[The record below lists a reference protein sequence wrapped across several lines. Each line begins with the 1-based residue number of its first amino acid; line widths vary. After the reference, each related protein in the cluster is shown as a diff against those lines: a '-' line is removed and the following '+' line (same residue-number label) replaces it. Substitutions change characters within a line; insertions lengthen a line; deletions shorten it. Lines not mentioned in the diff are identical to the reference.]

1 MVCHQK
7 ILKEKHDKI
16 DIKKSFKTNLKG
28 LAFVIHG
35 LYYKKINVLALC
47 AYFLAVLLCTKSKIT
62 RNGMSDSG
70 NF

>member
-1 MVCHQK
+1 MSSK
-7 ILKEKHDKI
+7 NIIKEKHDKI

-47 AYFLAVLLCTKSKIT
+47 VYFLAVLLCTKSKFAE
-62 RNGMSDSG
+62 NGMSDLG